1 MPPTTARGAARRHAL
16 AALVPARL
24 PAHVRRPAWRRQALP
39 DRPPPGKSGAATP
52 AQRSRRP
59 AASADRGDLEHP
71 PRRLPYRAGEPAP
84 PLLPGLR
91 LRRLGGH
98 RLLLRQPGLEG
109 AHRPL
114 QPLLRQALLTA
125 RVRRLQ
131 RRRPGLR
138 AAADGLGPPPP
149 SLQDACLLPGL
160 RRDQLLPDP
169 ELPRQPRRAAQ
180 RDPPSGLPPLRAE
193 PAEGPSSAG
202 RRRRRQALTTRTA
215 SNFLPARPRI

>member
-98 RLLLRQPGLEG
+98 RLLLRQ
-109 AHRPL
+109 
-114 QPLLRQALLTA
+114 ALLTA

-193 PAEGPSSAG
+193 PAEGPS
-202 RRRRRQALTTRTA
+202 
-215 SNFLPARPRI
+215 